1 VWLADSERLA
11 LYLRDDE
18 LHSAFNFD
26 FLCSAFEAPALRR
39 VIDSTLASHAGLGAT
54 PTWVLSNHDV
64 VRHVTRY
71 GRANTLFRMNDRRI
85 GEASDLEL
93 GTRRARA
100 AALLALSL
108 PGTVYIYQGDE
119 LGLWEVEDIPDEL
132 LQDPFWQRSRQ
143 TDRGRDGCRVPLPW
157 SGEQPPFG
165 FTADGA
171 RPWLPQPEGW
181 KTLTAEAQLSD
192 PGSML
197 ALYKRAL
204 ALRRAEPS
212 LSSAD
217 LVWNEGPA
225 DILSYW
231 RGADVLVLANL
242 ADEPVDL
249 PRHDYVLLASGPLAD
264 SPRRRRPRSSETSD
278 NDGPDGDLV
287 PPDTTVWMRAE
298 RSVNVG
304 PAT

>member
-1 VWLADSERLA
+1 MEAER
-11 LYLRDDE
+11 
-18 LHSAFNFD
+18 S
-26 FLCSAFEAPALRR
+26 P
-39 VIDSTLASHAGLGAT
+39 
-54 PTWVLSNHDV
+54 
-64 VRHVTRY
+64 
-71 GRANTLFRMNDRRI
+71 
-85 GEASDLEL
+85 EASDLEL
-93 GTRRARA
+93 GTRQARA

-108 PGTVYIYQGDE
+108 PGTVYIYQGGE

-197 ALYKRAL
+197 ALYREPWRFGGPSRRSARQTWCGTRD
-204 ALRRAEPS
+204 RRASCPTGEGLTSSWWPTWLTS
-212 LSSAD
+212 L
-217 LVWNEGPA
+217 W
-225 DILSYW
+225 IY
-231 RGADVLVLANL
+231 
-242 ADEPVDL
+242 
-249 PRHDYVLLASGPLAD
+249 RHDHVLLTSGPLAD
-264 SPRRRRPRSSETSD
+264 SPRPRRPRSSETSD
-278 NDGPDGDLV
+278 NNGPDGDLV
-287 PPDTTVWMRAE
+287 PPDTTVWMRAR
-298 RSVNVG
+298 RSVNVV

>member
-1 VWLADSERLA
+1 MEGVTPPVWLEDRD
-11 LYLRDDE
+11 LR
-18 LHSAFNFD
+18 
-26 FLCSAFEAPALRR
+26 
-39 VIDSTLASHAGLGAT
+39 
-54 PTWVLSNHDV
+54 
-64 VRHVTRY
+64 
-71 GRANTLFRMNDRRI
+71 
-85 GEASDLEL
+85 
-93 GTRRARA
+93 
-100 AALLALSL
+100 
-108 PGTVYIYQGDE
+108 YQA
-119 LGLWEVEDIPDEL
+119 
-132 LQDPFWQRSRQ
+132 
-143 TDRGRDGCRVPLPW
+143 DRGRDGCRVPLPW
-157 SGEQPPFG
+157 SGDQPPFG

-181 KTLTAEAQLSD
+181 KTLTAETQRSD

-204 ALRRAEPS
+204 AIRRAEPS

-225 DILSYW
+225 GILSYW

-249 PRHDYVLLASGPLAD
+249 PHHDHVLLTSGPLAD
-264 SPRRRRPRSSETSD
+264 GPRRRRPRSAETGD
-278 NDGPDGDLV
+278 NDGPYGDLV

-298 RSVNVG
+298 RSVNVV